1 VSGRGL
7 SRSARALGPRGAGFT
22 LIELL
27 VALALVGV
35 LAALA
40 VPGYG
45 TYAARSRVIDAAMRL
60 SDQRAKMEQFFL
72 DHRTY
77 VDGAGACGAGLP
89 ASVAPA
95 DAFVVT
101 CAATTSTYVVTATGQ
116 PAAGMTGFTLS
127 IDETGARATAS
138 VPAGW
143 RRTADCW
150 TGRPD
155 GSCL

>member
-1 VSGRGL
+1 MTGRRS
-7 SRSARALGPRGAGFT
+7 SRRAPARRQHGFT
-22 LIELL
+22 LIEVL

-40 VPGYG
+40 VPAYG
-45 TYAARSRVIDAAMRL
+45 TYAARSRVIDAVMRL

-77 VDGAGACGAGLP
+77 VDGTGACGATLP
-89 ASVAPA
+89 AAVPSV
-95 DAFVVT
+95 DAFVLT

-116 PAAGMTGFTLS
+116 AAAGMTGFTLS

-138 VPAGW
+138 VPVGW